1 MGFTDWSRGE
11 NPQKLSLGRWVT
23 EKESPWQA
31 KCFVEFNTE
40 YYCFKT
46 NMFYDELSAWR
57 CKLFVTV
64 RLSNCVCS
72 GSFYDGDDP
81 NVLIS
86 GLLSKAQVFE

>member
-1 MGFTDWSRGE
+1 
-11 NPQKLSLGRWVT
+11 
-23 EKESPWQA
+23 
-31 KCFVEFNTE
+31 
-40 YYCFKT
+40 
-46 NMFYDELSAWR
+46 MFYDELSAWR